1 MGEPTEEVAE
11 DASEESSKSYLKD
24 DRHAAASGLKE
35 WIQSPSIQ
43 APMQEALVTRR

>member
-11 DASEESSKSYLKD
+11 AASEESPESYLED
-24 DRHAAASGLKE
+24 GRHAAASGLKE